1 MAIDQR
7 QLNPEL
13 SEWLENRQKQL
24 KIVKTTRT
32 PSGQILDWISIES
45 QFPDGK
51 VPSPPPA
58 DLIPSHVQD
67 KSRPMKPARLELDDP
82 AVERGPAR
90 SGDDKLFPRDEQS
103 VNTVVWMRW
112 DAERLGSGDQ

>member
-1 MAIDQR
+1 
-7 QLNPEL
+7 
-13 SEWLENRQKQL
+13 
-24 KIVKTTRT
+24 
-32 PSGQILDWISIES
+32 
-45 QFPDGK
+45 
-51 VPSPPPA
+51 
-58 DLIPSHVQD
+58 
-67 KSRPMKPARLELDDP
+67 MKPARLELDDP